1 MFWRSSVEALGLRFW
16 RLILFDVQH
25 HDTVNLGIRT
35 RVTPWASVEDDLEF
49 AEHDKYSFQA
59 GQAKVSEDW
68 SHLLE
73 LNLRNVITMRLRR
86 DWATWLCSVFN
97 VTVFSHARTHA
108 VLWAHD
114 SVDLPVCHSL
124 IHAVNFEYQNVL
136 SRQTAAV
143 AGQKRA
149 AQWKEPHGYMESA
162 CKFSPSGILHLR
174 FCQDLLPKKMKFWS
188 SQIWEKRML
197 CWIQELSVHTHT
209 WCSMWKTVSH

>member
-1 MFWRSSVEALGLRFW
+1 MFGWSSVEALPLRFW
-16 RLILFDVQH
+16 RLTPFDVQH
-25 HDTVNLGIRT
+25 RDRRCRSRFTDQSDALGKR
-35 RVTPWASVEDDLEF
+35 RGRLEF
-49 AEHDKYSFQA
+49 EEHDKYSFQA

-73 LNLRNVITMRLRR
+73 LNLRNVITMRLGR
-86 DWATWLCSVFN
+86 DWATSLCS
-97 VTVFSHARTHA
+97 RTHA

-149 AQWKEPHGYMESA
+149 AQ
-162 CKFSPSGILHLR
+162 
-174 FCQDLLPKKMKFWS
+174 
-188 SQIWEKRML
+188 
-197 CWIQELSVHTHT
+197 
-209 WCSMWKTVSH
+209 

>member
-1 MFWRSSVEALGLRFW
+1 MTLSISVYGPHA
-16 RLILFDVQH
+16 
-25 HDTVNLGIRT
+25 
-35 RVTPWASVEDDLEF
+35 VTPWASVEDDLEF
-49 AEHDKYSFQA
+49 ADHDKYSFQA

-73 LNLRNVITMRLRR
+73 LKIRNVITMRLGR
-86 DWATWLCSVFN
+86 DWATSLCSDCVQRHC
-97 VTVFSHARTHA
+97 VLARTHA

-149 AQWKEPHGYMESA
+149 AQ
-162 CKFSPSGILHLR
+162 
-174 FCQDLLPKKMKFWS
+174 
-188 SQIWEKRML
+188 
-197 CWIQELSVHTHT
+197 
-209 WCSMWKTVSH
+209 